1 MKEVIGDCTLYQGDC
16 RDFIGEIPEYQSI
29 VTDPPYGIGD
39 MVGGYGRAGR
49 TIAND
54 GDLSVCHDVINSL
67 WGRYESLWMV
77 AFYSCR
83 VTPEFMFG
91 MPHEFFYGDIIW
103 DKAVPGMGAGIRY
116 QHENAAVFRKGD
128 IPVGDTIFSV
138 IRQQRVADVH
148 PHEKPTGLMVRL
160 CQLTSGV
167 VIDPFMGSGST
178 GAACAR
184 LGRPFV
190 GVELSSEHF
199 DSACKKI
206 EEEYKNGDMFYES
219 IDEQGSLL

>member
-1 MKEVIGDCTLYQGDC
+1 MEVTIGDCTLYQGDC
-16 RDFIGEIPEYQSI
+16 LEFIDGLPAYQAV
-29 VTDPPYGIGD
+29 VTDPPYGIGT

-54 GDLSVCHDVINSL
+54 ADLTVCHEVITRL
-67 WGRYESLWMV
+67 WDRHESMWLV

-83 VTPEFMFG
+83 ITPQFMFG
-91 MPHEFFYGDIIW
+91 MPHQHYYGDIVW

-116 QHENAAVFRKGD
+116 QHENAAVFKKGD
-128 IPVGDTIFSV
+128 VTPSDTIFSV
-138 IRQQRVADVH
+138 IRQQRIADVH

-167 VIDPFMGSGST
+167 VVDPFMGSGST

-184 LGRPFV
+184 LGRKFI
-190 GVELSSEHF
+190 GIELDSAHF
-199 DSACKKI
+199 DAACRKI
-206 EEEYKNGDMFYES
+206 EAEYKNGDMFYEH
-219 IDEQGSLL
+219 IDEQGRLL